1 MLDTPASIRQNCALD
16 VTVPKKQTA
25 AHKKWSCRTATE
37 VKLGPEQN
45 CSGEKPTLRRRNSS
59 FLGSH
64 KLLKAIMK
72 KQNLINLVRYH
83 TERND
88 EAFAS
93 EVAKIAR
100 EFDNAGDATVAQYL
114 MELIS
119 SANFYV
125 PQSNYKN
132 LRYLRKVEYSS
143 KPLLL
148 PGIIEEDVLGITRA
162 ISNKAGISKFLFYGA
177 PGSGKTETVYQIA
190 RILNRDILSVPF
202 EQLVDSRLGETAK
215 NVSLLFDE
223 INHLSYSKVLVLF
236 DEVDSLVLDRV
247 NTNDLR
253 EMGRVTSV
261 FLKGLDT
268 LNENVIL
275 IATTN
280 LYESLDKALIRRFDA
295 TVSFNRYSRKD
306 LVEIADSFL
315 TLTLK
320 KAPGS
325 RQDMRLFNKILNNL
339 KEIPYPGDLKQLIKT
354 AVVFSDESYEY
365 DYLRKIYLA
374 LNGNPES
381 VDIQQLKDSGY
392 TTREIEVL
400 TRIPKSSVSRKMK
413 EN

>member
-1 MLDTPASIRQNCALD
+1 
-16 VTVPKKQTA
+16 
-25 AHKKWSCRTATE
+25 
-37 VKLGPEQN
+37 
-45 CSGEKPTLRRRNSS
+45 
-59 FLGSH
+59 
-64 KLLKAIMK
+64 MK

-400 TRIPKSSVSRKMK
+400 TRIPRSSVSRKMK